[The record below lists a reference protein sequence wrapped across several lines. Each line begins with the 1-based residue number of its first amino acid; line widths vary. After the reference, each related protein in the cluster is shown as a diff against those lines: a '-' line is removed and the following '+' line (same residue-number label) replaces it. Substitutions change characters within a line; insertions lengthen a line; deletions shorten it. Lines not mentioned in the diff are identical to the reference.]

1 MPDSAAITFR
11 GVQIDVDYTLTE
23 DVDYGVEG
31 SPSWDEAEINGVQ
44 VNGVEIIEMLNQEMI
59 DDIEE
64 ALLEKING

>member
-31 SPSWDEAEINGVQ
+31 SPVWDEAEINGVQ
-44 VNGVEIIEMLNQEMI
+44 INGVEIIEMLNQEMI

-64 ALLEKING
+64 ALLEAIND